1 MSMQGSSQTRAERA
15 AAIKTR
21 LADIKTRAAATREK
35 IAAARETGATGGT
48 AGGGTPGVRT
58 YLASDGKEFDTEAA
72 MMAYEDKLEQAEAR
86 KQSAFAILPTEFRR
100 YGFDDPE
107 FFTQLEGLIRRDLSD
122 AETRLEIR
130 KLPAYTRRFGAINK
144 RIAKGLSAIS
154 EAEYLQLEDQYANTM
169 RRFGMPDAYYSKQ
182 VGRANPTF
190 ESLIEF
196 DVSPVELEDRLML
209 GQKRVLEAA
218 PQVRSAITEFYGDVI
233 KDGDVLAFV
242 LDPKNALE
250 QIRRKV
256 TAAEIG
262 AGASMAGLGVTRQ
275 RAEEL
280 LGAGVTGEAARQ
292 GFQTIAE
299 IVSRGGQLAEFYKE
313 TPYTQKTAEQ
323 EVFNLAGGTEA
334 ARQRRRL
341 TGTEQAA
348 FSGRTGA
355 FQGAL
360 SRDRAGQI

>member
-1 MSMQGSSQTRAERA
+1 M
-15 AAIKTR
+15 
-21 LADIKTRAAATREK
+21 
-35 IAAARETGATGGT
+35 
-48 AGGGTPGVRT
+48 AGPFI
-58 YLASDGKEFDTEAA
+58 ASDGRSFQSEEA
-72 MMAYEDKLEQAEAR
+72 MVIYEENLNEKKRRVE
-86 KQSAFAILPTEFRR
+86 SAFNILPTEFRR

-107 FFTQLEGLIRRDLSD
+107 FFTQLEALIRRDLSD

-154 EAEYLQLEDQYANTM
+154 EAEYLQLEDQYANAM
-169 RRFGMPDAYYSKQ
+169 RRFGMPAAYYSKQ
-182 VGRANPTF
+182 VGRTNPTF
-190 ESLIEF
+190 ESLLEF
-196 DVSPVELEDRLML
+196 DVSPVELEERLML
-209 GQKRVLEAA
+209 GQKRVMEAA
-218 PQVRSAITEFYGDVI
+218 PQVRSAITEFYGDAI

-262 AGASMAGLGVTRQ
+262 AGASTAGLGVTRQ

-280 LGAGVTGEAARQ
+280 LGAGVTGETARQ
-292 GFQTIAE
+292 GFQAVAE
-299 IVSRGGQLAEFYKE
+299 MVPRGGQLAEFYKE

-341 TGTEQAA
+341 TGTEKAA
-348 FSGRTGA
+348 FSRRTGA
-355 FQGAL
+355 FQGTF
-360 SRDRAGQI
+360 SRDRAGGI